1 MDRERGVRVRRA
13 NKRER
18 GVRMVSHQ
26 LCLDFTEVDWPNPL
40 VCQTGHR
47 ADSQRERERE
57 REIEGEREHF
67 LWRERD
73 THRQTDRQ
81 TYMSYGER
89 ERESERERDPNILW
103 SRRDR

>member
-40 VCQTGHR
+40 VCQ
-47 ADSQRERERE
+47 RERERK

-81 TYMSYGER
+81 TDIYVLWR
-89 ERESERERDPNILW
+89 ERKRE
-103 SRRDR
+103 